1 MRLTEEILKELILTE
16 MSRDEMLQKMGE
28 TWVQLAFDDDASFVI
43 QAGELLLMSEDD
55 LEPKQFETLKGL
67 VSDQLYNLGRI
78 DAVVELL
85 LDGMDA
91 EVLPLESADKERDY
105 YLETIMVRGGDLKKI
120 YSVLDQTFHRDDLG
134 WDKLADTIYVG
145 YLGQELGDFRY
156 TCQTK
161 LGNTPPRE
169 APLRI
174 GHAGHI
180 SARIPPKEQ
189 FEGTAITWEGADH
202 PLDGSV
208 HQEVMAPRSVQALL
222 GAHVGYLITP
232 QGWKMCKIVEQTEGM
247 DSGFLTDQTVTND
260 SGEYEF
266 LFTVD
271 EMKAKVLELTGVDLN
286 EFNLEKA

>member
-120 YSVLDQTFHRDDLG
+120 YSEICKKLLIINQVVIVGMAQNGYGIFFKVMSTKRIFCTTLIQTYILVMF
-134 WDKLADTIYVG
+134 
-145 YLGQELGDFRY
+145 
-156 TCQTK
+156 
-161 LGNTPPRE
+161 GN
-169 APLRI
+169 
-174 GHAGHI
+174 G
-180 SARIPPKEQ
+180 
-189 FEGTAITWEGADH
+189 
-202 PLDGSV
+202 
-208 HQEVMAPRSVQALL
+208 
-222 GAHVGYLITP
+222 
-232 QGWKMCKIVEQTEGM
+232 
-247 DSGFLTDQTVTND
+247 
-260 SGEYEF
+260 
-266 LFTVD
+266 
-271 EMKAKVLELTGVDLN
+271 
-286 EFNLEKA
+286 